1 MATPNDAG
9 GPSDSAGN
17 GDGGPASDAPGDGD
31 VDPEALQQQLTQIK
45 GAMGLAEQYPGR
57 ARLWLL
63 AGFLIGGAAVLAQA
77 TFFLYES
84 LTDTAYVAIWAGF
97 VVVAVAASW
106 WTASRLPS
114 TEPPATAPSWR
125 VLFGSLGVFLLATTG
140 VVGDAAAQVGGLD
153 RALVF
158 FGLTIATVGL
168 GLLVTGAVLAVYR
181 VRRRDRLVFY
191 AGGLWVLAF
200 ASTIP
205 HVQVLRWVGVGVF
218 GVLFA
223 LYALAAYV
231 YLTRA

>member
-1 MATPNDAG
+1 MAAPNDAG

-17 GDGGPASDAPGDGD
+17 GDEGPASDAVAED
-31 VDPEALQQQLTQIK
+31 VDPEALQAQLTQIK

-63 AGFLIGGAAVLAQA
+63 AGFLIGGTAVLAQA
-77 TFFLYES
+77 TFFFYES

-97 VVVAVAASW
+97 VIVAVAASW

-114 TEPPATAPSWR
+114 TEAPSTAPSWR
-125 VLFGSLGVFLLATTG
+125 VVFGSLGAFLLATTG

-153 RALVF
+153 RALLF

-200 ASTIP
+200 AATIP
-205 HVQVLRWVGVGVF
+205 HVQILRWVGVGVF